1 MCKIPQEPKEY
12 RHLDKPSMI
21 SLYSQHVKY
30 WDGFCSVKH
39 LPHNFLTV
47 PYMTGLLFN
56 RSVQTGWHSC
66 ICWSWECHF
75 SHWFHT
81 SPVGKTGLYSNV
93 ISTSIQH
100 TKSGKW
106 LIGKQYWKAK
116 ISKSWGV
123 PAVIQWAQT
132 VHSHLH
138 CSSQL
143 KGKGESSTQGLGK
156 ACIWLGPGRLEYT
169 SNSEIFYF
177 NL

>member
-1 MCKIPQEPKEY
+1 MLNTEMASAVLNTCLIIFWLSLTWQVCCSTDQYKLGDTPVSAGAENATSLTGFTPPQ
-12 RHLDKPSMI
+12 
-21 SLYSQHVKY
+21 
-30 WDGFCSVKH
+30 
-39 LPHNFLTV
+39 
-47 PYMTGLLFN
+47 
-56 RSVQTGWHSC
+56 
-66 ICWSWECHF
+66 WE
-75 SHWFHT
+75 
-81 SPVGKTGLYSNV
+81 KTGLYSNV

-100 TKSGKW
+100 TESGKW

-156 ACIWLGPGRLEYT
+156 TCIWLGPGRLEYI